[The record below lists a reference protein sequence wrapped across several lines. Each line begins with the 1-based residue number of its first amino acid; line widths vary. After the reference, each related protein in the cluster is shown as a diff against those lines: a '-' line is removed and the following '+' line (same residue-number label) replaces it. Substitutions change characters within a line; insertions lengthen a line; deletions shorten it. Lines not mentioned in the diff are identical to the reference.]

1 MSNENYMYAVLCE
14 SDCGLDA
21 FGNPIGLPILLE
33 RVGDALSKHAAIDA
47 AEKIKASGKF
57 GDVKVVK
64 LEVCNY
70 RIGGE

>member
-21 FGNPIGLPILLE
+21 FGNPIGKPILLE
-33 RVGDALSKHAAIDA
+33 RVGGSLSKQVAIA
-47 AEKIKASGKF
+47 EAEKIKASGKF

-64 LEVCNY
+64 LEVCNDLV
-70 RIGGE
+70 GWE